1 MPDNTG
7 PDKEAQQMLNALYPF
22 APSSEEERPGSCDKT
37 EELLQSIRIKAE
49 ESRAAQEAF
58 FHKHDQTLVEIA
70 ALIADAYRKGGR
82 LLTAGNGGSSCDAS
96 HLALE
101 FMHPVTAGRPALP
114 AINLSQD
121 VSMLTAV
128 SNDVGFQHVLVR
140 QLLALGKAEDLL
152 LVFSTSGNSEN
163 LTAACNKAKQLG
175 MQVVAFSGGNG
186 GELAGLN
193 SVDKCLIVETDSVHR
208 IQECHLVC
216 YHILWDLVHTLLA
229 DERGLLG
236 EHGR

>member
-1 MPDNTG
+1 MSDSKDANN
-7 PDKEAQQMLNALYPF
+7 MLSSLYPF
-22 APSSEEERPGSCDKT
+22 MGSEGGEKPQQRDKT
-37 EELLQSIRIKAE
+37 AELLDSILIKTQ
-49 ESRAAQEAF
+49 ESISAKQAF
-58 FHKHDQTLVEIA
+58 FAKYNSMLAEIA
-70 ALIADAYRKGGR
+70 QIIAEAYRKGGR
-82 LLTAGNGGSSCDAS
+82 LLTAGNGGSSCDAA

-114 AINLSQD
+114 AMNLSQD
-121 VSMLTAV
+121 TAMLSAV

-140 QLLALGKAEDLL
+140 QLLALAKENDVLV
-152 LVFSTSGNSEN
+152 VFSTSGNSAN

-175 MQVVAFSGGNG
+175 VQVVAFSGGDG
-186 GELAGLN
+186 GELATLN
-193 SVDKCLIVETDSVHR
+193 AVDRCLIVETDSVHR

-229 DERGLLG
+229 DERGFMG